1 MSTIRTFRLSDLHDL
16 TGGGST
22 PTQRIGGTRPIS
34 GLFLAISAMFEKRAS
49 RLALLSLTDDQLKDI
64 GLSRAD
70 AEREG
75 LRNPWE

>member
-1 MSTIRTFRLSDLHDL
+1 MSTIPSFRLSDLHEL
-16 TGGGST
+16 TGEGLSQG
-22 PTQRIGGTRPIS
+22 IGGTRLIS
-34 GLFLAISAMFEKRAS
+34 ALFLAISAMLEKRRS
-49 RLALLSLTDDQLKDI
+49 RLALLSLTDQELKDI

>member
-1 MSTIRTFRLSDLHDL
+1 MSTIPSFRLSDLHEL
-16 TGGGST
+16 TGRRDHRGFGAASLL
-22 PTQRIGGTRPIS
+22 S
-34 GLFLAISAMFEKRAS
+34 AVFLAISAMLEKRRS
-49 RLALLSLTDDQLKDI
+49 RLALLSLTDQELKDI